1 MEYILSQKRD
11 GCVFCDAFSAD
22 PSGDRET
29 LIVHRGTHS
38 AVIMNLYPYNNGHL
52 MVVPYAHQ
60 TTFEGLPPAA
70 LLEVMSLMNQAI
82 AVLRQTMNAEGF
94 NVGVNLGK
102 SAGAG
107 IDQHVHLHIVPR
119 WAGDTNFITTVGNL
133 RCIPQGMQE
142 SYELLRAAWDDASKS
157 QATFAQ
163 GGLGQGEQEPDS

>member
-1 MEYILSQKRD
+1 MEYILNKKRD
-11 GCVFCDAFSAD
+11 GCVFCEAFSAD

-29 LIVHRGTHS
+29 LIVHRGTHN

-60 TTFEGLPPAA
+60 TTFEGLPPEA
-70 LLEVMSLMNQAI
+70 LLEVMSLMNRAI
-82 AVLRQTMNAEGF
+82 TVLRQTMNAEGF

-119 WAGDTNFITTVGNL
+119 WAGDTNFFTTVGNV
-133 RCIPQGMQE
+133 RCIPQSMQE
-142 SYELLRAAWDDASKS
+142 TYEAICSTWDAQDIS
-157 QATFAQ
+157 QI
-163 GGLGQGEQEPDS
+163 GQEPES